1 MTKVA
6 SIHDLENKKMSSL
19 IWQYALPAIIGT
31 SVNALY
37 NIIDRFFIG
46 NAPNLGDDAMTA
58 IGIALPVMTIIS
70 AIGMLVG
77 AGSASRIS
85 IYMGQGDK
93 KSAEKILG
101 NALLLQTSIAVPMT
115 ALLILF
121 LPQILE
127 RLGATGTTYDY
138 AYEFL
143 MFLLPGSI
151 LSTICF
157 GFNNMM
163 RASGHPE
170 KAMYTMLLTVVINII
185 LAPLFIYV
193 FEWGMM
199 GAALATVIAMFIGMC
214 FVLQHFLNRTSN
226 IALKPENIKFDKK
239 IVKAILSIG
248 MSPFLI
254 QLVGSMVAFT
264 IIHQLQI
271 YGNMNSTNGGDTAVA
286 AYTIMNTL
294 VMLVIMLITGLT
306 QGMQPIVGYNY
317 GANKMNRVKDAL
329 IYTIKVGIAF
339 GTVGFIIG
347 VFIPDLIVRPF
358 NPEAEL
364 AEASIKALKIVTLM
378 LPMVGFQIVVTSFF
392 QSLGMVKKSIFLSL
406 SRQLFFFIPG
416 LIILPLFW
424 GLDGVWISFPVSD
437 FLATL
442 TTGILFIM
450 QLRTF
455 RKMDDNNGLIGESK

>member
-19 IWQYALPAIIGT
+19 IWQYALPAIVGT

-37 NIIDRFFIG
+37 NIIDRYFIG
-46 NAPNLGDDAMTA
+46 NANDLGDDAMTA
-58 IGIALPVMTIIS
+58 IGIALPVMTIIT

-85 IYMGQGDK
+85 IFMGQGDK

-101 NALLLQTSIAVPMT
+101 NALLLQATISITVS
-115 ALLILF
+115 ALLIIF
-121 LPQILE
+121 LDPILTK
-127 RLGATGTTYDY
+127 LGAKGQIFDY
-138 AYEFL
+138 THEFL
-143 MFLLPGSI
+143 IFLLPGSI

-170 KAMYTMLLTVVINII
+170 KAMYTMLLTVMINIA

-193 FEWGMM
+193 FKWGMM
-199 GAALATVIAMFIGMC
+199 GAALATVIAMFVGAC
-214 FVLQHFLNRTSN
+214 FVLYHFLNHTSN
-226 IALKPENIKFDKK
+226 IRLKRENIKFDSQ

-254 QLVGSMVAFT
+254 QLVASSVAFV
-264 IIHQLQI
+264 IIHQLQS
-271 YGNMNSTNGGDTAVA
+271 YGDKTQVA

-294 VMLVIMLITGLT
+294 VMLIIMVITGLT
-306 QGMQPIVGYNY
+306 QGMQPIVGYNF
-317 GANKMNRVKDAL
+317 GARKMNRVKEAL

-339 GTVGFIIG
+339 GTVGLIIG

-358 NPEAEL
+358 NPKENL
-364 AEASIKALKIVTLM
+364 AIAASEALKITTIM
-378 LPMVGFQIVVTSFF
+378 LPLVGFQIVVTSFF

-406 SRQLFFFIPG
+406 SRQLLFFIPS
-416 LIILPLFW
+416 LLILPHFW
-424 GLDGVWISFPVSD
+424 NIEGVWYAFPLSD
-437 FLATL
+437 FLATV
-442 TTGILFIM
+442 TTGILFLL
-450 QLRTF
+450 QLKAFKTEEE
-455 RKMDDNNGLIGESK
+455 NNLITEIK

>member
-1 MTKVA
+1 MTEVA

-46 NAPNLGDDAMTA
+46 NAPDLGDDAMTA
-58 IGIALPVMTIIS
+58 IGIALPIMTVIT

-85 IYMGQGDK
+85 IFMGQGDK

-101 NALLLQTSIAVPMT
+101 NALLLQVTLSITVS
-115 ALLILF
+115 ALLLIF
-121 LPQILE
+121 LSPIIDK
-127 RLGATGTTYDY
+127 LGATGRVFDY
-138 AYEFL
+138 THQFL
-143 MFLLPGSI
+143 TFLLPGSI
-151 LSTICF
+151 LSTVCF

-193 FEWGMM
+193 FKWGMM
-199 GAALATVIAMFIGMC
+199 GAALATVIAMFVGMC

-226 IALKPENIKFDKK
+226 LLLKPENVKFEKR
-239 IVKAILSIG
+239 IVKSILSIG

-254 QLVGSMVAFT
+254 QLVASSVAFV
-264 IIHQLQI
+264 IIHQLQH
-271 YGNMNSTNGGDTAVA
+271 YGGNTAVA
-286 AYTIMNTL
+286 SYTIMNTL

-306 QGMQPIVGYNY
+306 QGMQPIVGYNF
-317 GANKMNRVKDAL
+317 GAKKMIRVKEAL
-329 IYTIKVGIAF
+329 VYTIKVGIIF
-339 GTVGFIIG
+339 GIVGFVVG

-358 NPEAEL
+358 NPAEEL
-364 AEASIKALKIVTLM
+364 AQASIHALKITTLM
-378 LPMVGFQIVVTSFF
+378 LPLVGFQIVVTSFF

-406 SRQLFFFIPG
+406 SRQLLFFIPAL
-416 LIILPLFW
+416 LIFPYF
-424 GLDGVWISFPVSD
+424 GDLDGVWYSFPFSD
-437 FLATL
+437 FLATV
-442 TTGILFIM
+442 TTGILFIL
-450 QLRTF
+450 QLRAF
-455 RKMDDNNGLIGESK
+455 RKIEANEKLTTIH

>member
-19 IWQYALPAIIGT
+19 IWQYALPAIVGT

-37 NIIDRFFIG
+37 NIIDRYFIG
-46 NAPNLGDDAMTA
+46 NANDLGDDAMTA
-58 IGIALPVMTIIS
+58 IGIALPVMTIIT

-85 IYMGQGDK
+85 IFMGQGDK

-101 NALLLQTSIAVPMT
+101 NALLLQATISITVS
-115 ALLILF
+115 ALLIIF
-121 LPQILE
+121 LDPILTK
-127 RLGATGTTYDY
+127 LGAKGQIFDY
-138 AYEFL
+138 THEFL
-143 MFLLPGSI
+143 IFLLPGSI

-170 KAMYTMLLTVVINII
+170 KAMYTMLLTVMINIA

-193 FEWGMM
+193 FHWGMM
-199 GAALATVIAMFIGMC
+199 GAALATVIAMFVGAC
-214 FVLQHFLNRTSN
+214 FVLYHFLNHTSN
-226 IALKPENIKFDKK
+226 IRLKRENIKFDSQ

-254 QLVGSMVAFT
+254 QLVASSVAFV
-264 IIHQLQI
+264 IIHQLQS
-271 YGNMNSTNGGDTAVA
+271 YGDKTQVA

-294 VMLVIMLITGLT
+294 VMLIIMVITGLT
-306 QGMQPIVGYNY
+306 QGMQPIVGYNF
-317 GANKMNRVKDAL
+317 GARKMNRVKEAL

-339 GTVGFIIG
+339 GTIGLIIG

-358 NPEAEL
+358 NPKENL
-364 AEASIKALKIVTLM
+364 AIAASEALKITTIM
-378 LPMVGFQIVVTSFF
+378 LPLVGFQIVVTSFF

-406 SRQLFFFIPG
+406 SRQLLFFIPS
-416 LIILPLFW
+416 LLILPHFW
-424 GLDGVWISFPVSD
+424 NIEGVWYAFPLSD
-437 FLATL
+437 FLATV
-442 TTGILFIM
+442 TTGILFLL
-450 QLRTF
+450 QLKAFKTEEE
-455 RKMDDNNGLIGESK
+455 NNLITEIK

>member
-46 NAPNLGDDAMTA
+46 NAPDLGDDAMTA
-58 IGIALPVMTIIS
+58 IGIALPVMTIIT

-85 IYMGQGDK
+85 IFMGQGDK

-101 NALLLQTSIAVPMT
+101 NALLLQVTLSLTVS
-115 ALLILF
+115 ALLLIF
-121 LPQILE
+121 LTPILE
-127 RLGATGTTYDY
+127 MLGAADKVFDY
-138 AYEFL
+138 THEFL
-143 MFLLPGSI
+143 IFLLPGSI

-185 LAPLFIYV
+185 LAPIFIYI
-193 FEWGMM
+193 FQWGMM
-199 GAALATVIAMFIGMC
+199 GAALATVIAMFVGMC

-226 IALKPENIKFDKK
+226 LSLKPENIKFEKR

-254 QLVGSMVAFT
+254 QLVASTVAFV
-264 IIHQLQI
+264 IIHQLQD
-271 YGNMNSTNGGDTAVA
+271 YGGKTAVA
-286 AYTIMNTL
+286 AFTIMNTL

-306 QGMQPIVGYNY
+306 QGMQPIVGYNF
-317 GANKMNRVKDAL
+317 GAKRMNRVKEAL
-329 IYTIKVGIAF
+329 IYTIKVGIVF
-339 GTVGFIIG
+339 GLVGFVIG

-358 NPEAEL
+358 NPAETL
-364 AEASIKALKIVTLM
+364 AQASIHALKITTLM
-378 LPMVGFQIVVTSFF
+378 LPLVGFQIVVTSFF

-406 SRQLFFFIPG
+406 SRQLFFFIPA
-416 LIILPLFW
+416 LLTLPHFF
-424 GLDGVWISFPVSD
+424 GLDGVWISFPFSD
-437 FLATL
+437 FLATV
-442 TTGILFIM
+442 TTGILFIL
-450 QLRTF
+450 QLRSF
-455 RKMDDNNGLIGESK
+455 KKMEESEWMTNNTLS

>member
-37 NIIDRFFIG
+37 NIIDRYFIG
-46 NAPNLGDDAMTA
+46 NAPDLGDDAMTA
-58 IGIALPVMTIIS
+58 IGIALPIMTVIT

-101 NALLLQTSIAVPMT
+101 NALLLQVTISVAVT
-115 ALLILF
+115 AILLIF
-121 LPQILE
+121 LTPILE
-127 RLGATGTTYDY
+127 MLGATDKVFDY
-138 AYEFL
+138 TYEFL
-143 MFLLPGSI
+143 IFLLPGSV

-163 RASGHPE
+163 RASGYPE
-170 KAMYTMLLTVVINII
+170 KAMYTMLLTVIINIV

-193 FEWGMM
+193 FKWGMM
-199 GAALATVIAMFIGMC
+199 GAALATVIAMFVGMC

-226 IALKPENIKFDKK
+226 LSLKPENVKFEKT

-254 QLVGSMVAFT
+254 QLVASTVAFV
-264 IIHQLQI
+264 IIHQLQD
-271 YGNMNSTNGGDTAVA
+271 YGGKTAVA

-306 QGMQPIVGYNY
+306 QGMQPIVGYNF
-317 GANKMNRVKDAL
+317 GAKKMHRVKEAL
-329 IYTIKVGIAF
+329 IYTIKVGVVF
-339 GTVGFIIG
+339 GIVGLIIG

-358 NPEAEL
+358 NPKEDL
-364 AEASIKALKIVTLM
+364 AVAASGALKITTIM
-378 LPMVGFQIVVTSFF
+378 LPLVGFQIVVTSFF

-406 SRQLFFFIPG
+406 SRQLLFFIPG
-416 LIILPLFW
+416 LLILPHFW
-424 GLDGVWISFPVSD
+424 GLAGVWYSFPLSD
-437 FLATL
+437 FLATV
-442 TTGILFIM
+442 TTGILFLL
-450 QLRTF
+450 QLQAF
-455 RKMDDNNGLIGESK
+455 KKMDAENKLTDNRI

>member
-19 IWQYALPAIIGT
+19 IWQYALPAIVGT

-37 NIIDRFFIG
+37 NIIDRYFIG
-46 NAPNLGDDAMTA
+46 NANDLGDDAMTA
-58 IGIALPVMTIIS
+58 IGIALPVMTIIT

-85 IYMGQGDK
+85 IFMGQGDK

-101 NALLLQTSIAVPMT
+101 NALLLQATISITVS
-115 ALLILF
+115 ALLIIF
-121 LPQILE
+121 LDPILTK
-127 RLGATGTTYDY
+127 LGAKGQIFDYTY
-138 AYEFL
+138 AFL
-143 MFLLPGSI
+143 IFLLPGSI

-170 KAMYTMLLTVVINII
+170 KAMYTMLLTVMINIA

-193 FEWGMM
+193 FKWGMM
-199 GAALATVIAMFIGMC
+199 GAALATVIAMFVGAC
-214 FVLQHFLNRTSN
+214 FVLYHFLNHTSN
-226 IALKPENIKFDKK
+226 IRLKRENIKFDSQ

-254 QLVGSMVAFT
+254 QLVASSVAFV
-264 IIHQLQI
+264 IIHQLQS
-271 YGNMNSTNGGDTAVA
+271 YGDKTQVA

-294 VMLVIMLITGLT
+294 VMLIIMVITGLT
-306 QGMQPIVGYNY
+306 QGMQPIVGYNF
-317 GANKMNRVKDAL
+317 GARKMNRVKEAL

-339 GTVGFIIG
+339 GTVGLIIG

-358 NPEAEL
+358 NPKENL
-364 AEASIKALKIVTLM
+364 AIAASEALKITTIM
-378 LPMVGFQIVVTSFF
+378 LPLVGFQIVVTSFF

-406 SRQLFFFIPG
+406 SRQLLFFIPS
-416 LIILPLFW
+416 LLILPHFW
-424 GLDGVWISFPVSD
+424 NIEGVWYAFPLSD
-437 FLATL
+437 FLATV
-442 TTGILFIM
+442 TTGILFLL
-450 QLRTF
+450 QLKAFKTEEE
-455 RKMDDNNGLIGESK
+455 NNLITEIK

>member
-1 MTKVA
+1 MTRVA

-37 NIIDRFFIG
+37 NIIDRYFIG
-46 NAPNLGDDAMTA
+46 NANDLGDDAMTA
-58 IGIALPVMTIIS
+58 IGIALPVMTIIT

-85 IYMGQGDK
+85 IFMGQGDK

-101 NALLLQTSIAVPMT
+101 NALLLQTTISVAVS
-115 ALLILF
+115 AILLIF
-121 LPQILE
+121 LDPILTK
-127 RLGATGTTYDY
+127 LGAKGQIFDY
-138 AYEFL
+138 THEFL
-143 MFLLPGSI
+143 TFLLPGSI

-170 KAMYTMLLTVVINII
+170 KAMYTMLLTVMINIA

-193 FEWGMM
+193 FHWGMK
-199 GAALATVIAMFIGMC
+199 GAALATVIAMFVGAC
-214 FVLQHFLNRTSN
+214 FVLHHFLNNTSN
-226 IALKPENIKFDKK
+226 IRLKRENIKFDSK

-254 QLVGSMVAFT
+254 QMVASSVAFV
-264 IIHQLQI
+264 IIHQLQH
-271 YGNMNSTNGGDTAVA
+271 YGDKTHVA

-294 VMLVIMLITGLT
+294 VMLIIMIITGLT
-306 QGMQPIVGYNY
+306 QGMQPIVGYNF
-317 GANKMNRVKDAL
+317 GAKKMYRVKEAL
-329 IYTIKVGIAF
+329 IYTIKIGIAI
-339 GTVGFIIG
+339 GTVGLIIG

-358 NPEAEL
+358 NPKENL
-364 AEASIKALKIVTLM
+364 AIAASEALKITTIM
-378 LPMVGFQIVVTSFF
+378 LPLVGFQIVVTSFF

-406 SRQLFFFIPG
+406 SRQLLFFIPS
-416 LIILPLFW
+416 LLTLPRFM
-424 GLDGVWISFPVSD
+424 GVEGVWYSFPLSD
-437 FLATL
+437 FLATV
-442 TTGILFIM
+442 TTGTLFIL
-450 QLRTF
+450 QLRAF
-455 RKMDDNNGLIGESK
+455 KQEDEKRLNH